1 MQSIPMISTEK
12 ELNNSM
18 PFFKTTYNIVVDSG
32 EHFESKWMDSNELQL
47 PPKQDW
53 DYSRELNIDDVDLW
67 EVIYE
72 DSATFGLYAAWL
84 PYAEFYLMR
93 FGWNER
99 QGESPKLET
108 FYGKGALQRVVNRAK
123 SFGVD
128 LAMHK
133 HWVDNDKMWL
143 YS

>member
-1 MQSIPMISTEK
+1 MWMQSTLTTYTEK
-12 ELNNSM
+12 ELNNTM

-32 EHFESKWMDSNELQL
+32 EYFESKWMDSNELQL

-72 DSATFGLYAAWL
+72 NSDAFGLYAAWL

-93 FGWNER
+93 FGWR
-99 QGESPKLET
+99 DESPKLET
-108 FYGKGALQRVVNRAK
+108 FYGPGAIKRVIAK
-123 SFGVD
+123 AREFGVD
-128 LAMHK
+128 LPLHK

-143 YS
+143 YD